1 MKLQKSYTA
10 MLISIIA
17 LSLFDVI
24 STGIGVSSGH
34 IAEGNPIASFMFG
47 WSILGTCLI
56 MAAITTGLTLLV
68 FRYINRYRWVVYAM
82 SVVLFAKIVVAYM
95 HMTWIVM
102 VI

>member
-1 MKLQKSYTA
+1 
-10 MLISIIA
+10 
-17 LSLFDVI
+17 
-24 STGIGVSSGH
+24 
-34 IAEGNPIASFMFG
+34 
-47 WSILGTCLI
+47 

-82 SVVLFAKIVVAYM
+82 SVVLFAKIVIAYM